1 MLRGVRALHSLL
13 SQISFTSLMFLIF
26 GAIVLG
32 IALIVYLVLVG
43 RWEDTR
49 AGERRAAVYRR
60 VLATAFCAF
69 WVVALLLMLVV
80 DKVGESGGF
89 VVYLIP
95 FDPASLFIGDYSS
108 DYILGDLGNWMT
120 APWIHQRR
128 IIVSLLNLLLFL
140 PLGAALPAAVEGW
153 HRYAAACAILLAVA
167 AGIEAT
173 QFVMMSGAV
182 YADNVLM
189 RFVGGLLGMLAYR
202 LAAGRLK
209 GERNR

>member
-1 MLRGVRALHSLL
+1 MHRGIKALYSLL
-13 SQISFTSLMFLIF
+13 SQISFASVMFLI
-26 GAIVLG
+26 GGTIVLG

-60 VLATAFCAF
+60 VLAAAFCVF
-69 WVVALLLMLVV
+69 WIVSLLLVLVV
-80 DKVGESGGF
+80 DKVGGSERF
-89 VVYLIP
+89 VVCLIP
-95 FDPASLFIGDYSS
+95 FDPASIFIGNYSFE
-108 DYILGDLGNWMT
+108 YILGDLGNWMT

-140 PLGAALPAAVEGW
+140 PLGAALPAAIKGR
-153 HRYAAACAILLAVA
+153 HRYAAACAVLLVVA
-167 AGIEAT
+167 AGIEAA

-182 YADNVLM
+182 YTDNVLM
-189 RFVGGLLGMLAYR
+189 RFVGGLLGMLVYR

-209 GERNR
+209 DERNR